1 MKDTTAIAV
10 ASTLILGYK
19 ADLSND
25 ILQAYSKTGIIHILS
40 VSGGHVA
47 IIYLLLSWTLGFLN
61 KYKHGRLFKAILIIA
76 LIWAYSLLTGFSP
89 AVCRQR

>member
-25 ILQAYSKTGIIHILS
+25 IYKHILKPGLYIS
-40 VSGGHVA
+40 YRFREGM
-47 IIYLLLSWTLGFLN
+47 
-61 KYKHGRLFKAILIIA
+61 
-76 LIWAYSLLTGFSP
+76 SLLFTYY
-89 AVCRQR
+89 

>member
-25 ILQAYSKTGIIHILS
+25 ILQAYSKTGTIHILS

-47 IIYLLLSWTLGFLN
+47 IIYLLLSWALGF
-61 KYKHGRLFKAILIIA
+61 
-76 LIWAYSLLTGFSP
+76 
-89 AVCRQR
+89 